1 MSSARGGLLSPPRR
15 RGRPPAPPSTASD
28 IRRRT
33 SGTSV
38 GGFPL
43 TNVVVLEAG
52 AATALILLAA
62 AGGLWPV
69 SAVVVAL
76 AVALGCTRWHGRWIP
91 QWIVIVTR
99 FLSRTRVRRSA
110 QVPSQ
115 ADVTQLEHGAE
126 SKLTGP
132 DDARVALLRLLVD
145 DLVIADGTD
154 HEQQPVG
161 LAWHKG
167 TWTAALRIDPI
178 PAMVSPVGAHT
189 EMPLAALADCLQ
201 DRGVVL
207 DGIGVM
213 WHCYPGSSRLPA
225 DSAAVAAYNEVLGPL
240 PAVAHRSTWVTV
252 RLDPRRC
259 PSAVR
264 ERGGGVAGAH
274 RALLGALSRVRGAL
288 ELAGLSARVL
298 STDELLRAAISAAE
312 LSQAAGRGEPVELH
326 ERWRRVHSGGIA
338 HTSYGIGSWPS
349 DAGKLDSLTSIRA
362 LSTTVSLALSPA
374 PEAGRVGMRGVVRV
388 SARTSDELQG
398 ADDRVRALS
407 ASSDIR
413 LERLNGQQAA
423 AIAATL
429 PIGGAA

>member
-126 SKLTGP
+126 STLTGP

-167 TWTAALRIDPI
+167 T
-178 PAMVSPVGAHT
+178 
-189 EMPLAALADCLQ
+189 
-201 DRGVVL
+201 
-207 DGIGVM
+207 
-213 WHCYPGSSRLPA
+213 
-225 DSAAVAAYNEVLGPL
+225 
-240 PAVAHRSTWVTV
+240 
-252 RLDPRRC
+252 
-259 PSAVR
+259 
-264 ERGGGVAGAH
+264 
-274 RALLGALSRVRGAL
+274 
-288 ELAGLSARVL
+288 
-298 STDELLRAAISAAE
+298 
-312 LSQAAGRGEPVELH
+312 
-326 ERWRRVHSGGIA
+326 
-338 HTSYGIGSWPS
+338 
-349 DAGKLDSLTSIRA
+349 
-362 LSTTVSLALSPA
+362 
-374 PEAGRVGMRGVVRV
+374 
-388 SARTSDELQG
+388 
-398 ADDRVRALS
+398 
-407 ASSDIR
+407 
-413 LERLNGQQAA
+413 
-423 AIAATL
+423 
-429 PIGGAA
+429 